1 MKKTFEE
8 KLEEERVYYAERR
21 KELAKQTITKAVNK
35 ALNSLNV
42 PDAANAIEAFDEIA
56 KIKIGQHY
64 QNVLASLMKIQESIE
79 NEKNPKTA

>member
-8 KLEEERVYYAERR
+8 KLAEEQIYYAERR
-21 KELAKQTITKAVNK
+21 KEFAKQTITKALNK
-35 ALNSLNV
+35 ALNFLNT
-42 PDAANAIEAFDEIA
+42 PDAACAIESFDEAA

-79 NEKNPKTA
+79 NEKNPKTT